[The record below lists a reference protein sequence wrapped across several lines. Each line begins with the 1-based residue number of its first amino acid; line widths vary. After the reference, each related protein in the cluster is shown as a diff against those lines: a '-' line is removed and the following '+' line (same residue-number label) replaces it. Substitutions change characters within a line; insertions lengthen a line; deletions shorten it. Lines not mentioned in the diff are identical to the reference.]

1 MCNKLVN
8 IFKTDKPNV
17 CFIGDIHGEFKS
29 LQGLMKYTGFK
40 DTLYIICGDCGFGFN
55 KKEYYSQIFNNF
67 WVRIAPKSNISLTFQ
82 L

>member
-55 KKEYYSQIFNNF
+55 KK
-67 WVRIAPKSNISLTFQ
+67 
-82 L
+82 

>member
-17 CFIGDIHGEFKS
+17 CFLGDIHGEFKS

-40 DTLYIICGDCGFGFN
+40 DTLYISIACFLLFF
-55 KKEYYSQIFNNF
+55 KKNNTNNLSNSQSI
-67 WVRIAPKSNISLTFQ
+67 
-82 L
+82 